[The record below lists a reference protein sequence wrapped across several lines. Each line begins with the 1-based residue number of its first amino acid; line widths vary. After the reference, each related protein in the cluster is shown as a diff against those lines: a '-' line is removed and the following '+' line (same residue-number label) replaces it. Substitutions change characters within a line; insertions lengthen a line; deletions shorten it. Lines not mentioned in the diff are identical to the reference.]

1 MMTLHLQ
8 FHARVKQ
15 CFDGS
20 CSQQLSTFVSCEA
33 TIETAKEEAPAEAA
47 PLRIKH
53 VLRQFQVAC
62 LTFWVKLVS
71 QTSSITR
78 LQEQQRRSLYQHPL
92 LRQPAFSVKLNQTE
106 KLPMVS
112 QAQAQGPKE
121 EAASAMEAAIPVALC
136 WSGAKLVFAAAEDF

>member
-1 MMTLHLQ
+1 MLEGIKPKKSRRLT
-8 FHARVKQ
+8 
-15 CFDGS
+15 
-20 CSQQLSTFVSCEA
+20 
-33 TIETAKEEAPAEAA
+33 KEEAPAEAA

-62 LTFWVKLVS
+62 LTFWLKLVS

-78 LQEQQRRSLYQHPL
+78 RQEQQRRSLYQHPL

-106 KLPMVS
+106 KFPMVS

-136 WSGAKLVFAAAEDF
+136 WSGAKLVFAGGRFSCTGGRHVPQAC